1 MSAVPGIEYETEY
14 YPMLYRELKNG
25 LIANHYNLAG
35 NEYWTETQEKR
46 NRMTEF
52 VKKYF
57 TEVPEDA
64 TSITEEYKAYLAA
77 QGNLLEQYQQG
88 SASLYQI
95 IEETRNYIMNDTKY
109 TLSPGKTPRS
119 KEAVRIS

>member
-1 MSAVPGIEYETEY
+1 
-14 YPMLYRELKNG
+14 
-25 LIANHYNLAG
+25 
-35 NEYWTETQEKR
+35 
-46 NRMTEF
+46 MTEF

-88 SASLYQI
+88 SLLFYRSLKRREI
-95 IEETRNYIMNDTKY
+95 I
-109 TLSPGKTPRS
+109 S
-119 KEAVRIS
+119 